1 MSGDPTRRCRTLLK
15 AIEQNLGQDEASL
28 VRQEIDDAIH
38 DLTPLT
44 RPWL

>member
-1 MSGDPTRRCRTLLK
+1 LD
-15 AIEQNLGQDEASL
+15 LGREEVQF
-28 VRQEIDDAIH
+28 VQQEIDDAIH